1 MQGKYI
7 LKEQSTYQFCY
18 TQNVHLFIVSSRIN
32 FILYTRSCMG
42 DNTSTLCGRFS
53 PAQFVGRG
61 VIPMMQFSGV
71 HGRCI
76 LQHPLS
82 LAVVSAT

>member
-32 FILYTRSCMG
+32 FILCTRSCMG
-42 DNTSTLCGRFS
+42 DKTRNLCGRFS
-53 PAQFVGRG
+53 RAHFVGRG
-61 VIPMMQFSGV
+61 LLPMMHFSGV

-76 LQHPLS
+76 VEHPLS